1 MNVTSLQFDPVT
13 KEIYTCHIFVTFY
26 IHILTTTSV
35 ETNKWSKKRMKLSRL
50 IVVALIASVTFTSS
64 AMAGETSET
73 IVINGSTTVLPI
85 IQKMAEVFM
94 LENPEIAISI
104 SGGGSGNGIK
114 ALNEGLCDIAMT
126 SRDIKESEITLAQ
139 KKGVNPQRVIVAAD
153 ALVPIVHVENP
164 ISDMT
169 KTELREIYKAKIRNW
184 DEIGGRDLKIVVVS
198 RDTSSG
204 TYETWAEIIMEGER
218 VAPSALLQAS
228 SGAVIQTVSKNKNAI
243 SYVGYGYL
251 DDSVKKVK
259 VDGVEATLETAMT
272 REWPLTR
279 DLYLFTDGE
288 ATGAVKK
295 FIDFA
300 LDPNTGQK
308 LVKEVGYIPLS

>member
-1 MNVTSLQFDPVT
+1 
-13 KEIYTCHIFVTFY
+13 
-26 IHILTTTSV
+26 
-35 ETNKWSKKRMKLSRL
+35 MKQSRL

-64 AMAGETSET
+64 AMAGKTSEN

-85 IQKMAEVFM
+85 IQKMAEAFM

-126 SRDIKESEITLAQ
+126 SRDIKEVEITLAQ
-139 KKGVNPQRVIVAAD
+139 KKGINPQRVILAVD
-153 ALVPIVHVENP
+153 ALVPIVHTQNP
-164 ISDMT
+164 VLDLT
-169 KTELREIYKAKIRNW
+169 KAELREIYKAKIRNW

-251 DDSVKKVK
+251 DDSVKKIK
-259 VDGVEATLETAMT
+259 VDGIEATVETAMT

-308 LVKEVGYIPLS
+308 LVEEVGYIPLS